1 MRVFISDLHSTLALE
16 LTRYLQDDDHE
27 VVGTV
32 ATKAQLTVAKR
43 KLLEHPASDKPDA
56 LGEPVVLRSDR
67 VAVARL
73 VQRADVVITSLV
85 ADTKHAMELL
95 KAFEKP
101 PVTDGDDDVPSDAG
115 GSVVK
120 RFVALSSV
128 LTWSKNG
135 AFAKGNALGHSE
147 DDFKTRKPARKYAE
161 LKTAETQILSAQR
174 ADELE
179 TCIVAAGLQYGGAQ
193 SDLAWLFRQAWM
205 YPNDDLLVP
214 SLPGCAVPRGENL
227 LPTISVYDLALLT
240 FRLATAPTLAKSYVV
255 ATDRAS
261 QTTTLRDLC
270 LGLSMLLGNGR
281 VCDAPTDEQLD
292 ALLVSDDD
300 HETSRDGAAFSVAP
314 LQLHLCFDCPSE
326 TSVMTQLVPPDEF
339 RHVDAGLLGHLAFF
353 VHDFIMSM
361 DLRPLKTVV
370 LGPPRVGKS
379 WLSAK
384 LAKDYYLPH
393 LSLPSIV
400 REVLESDTRERHDE
414 QQPDTDGD
422 ASAEPKP
429 EGGDSERP
437 PTPEDELKTL
447 RTALLAWRDTDAD
460 AKASMTDAVL
470 ATLPEPLV
478 LQALRWK
485 LCSTTCRN
493 HGYVLD
499 GLPVS
504 VAQAT
509 KVFELIKTETDAD
522 ATGEDGD
529 GDSGAKATE
538 SSGDDAGD
546 SADATDP
553 RALAKSRSKLLLDK
567 LKPERQL
574 QTPNRVIVLHAPRAL
589 LEQRAQSLSEDDA
602 VATNCTQT
610 AFDAR
615 FSLFSAESEGL
626 VTFFEQLP
634 AAADH
639 RNGVEVLELHLEND
653 ACFQDSERLL
663 SPVQEYMEQG
673 GKGKP
678 HNFHPTREE
687 LKQMEREHAR
697 KRADEEAA
705 ERQRQLEQDER
716 DVAQQQARL
725 AADKARLELIQR
737 EEAELLEARAKPLRT
752 YLMDTVLPALT
763 EGMLEV
769 VKVQPDDPIDYLAEF
784 LFKKGQELEAAGH
797 LKS

>member
-1 MRVFISDLHSTLALE
+1 MRVFISDLHSTLAAE

-32 ATKAQLTVAKR
+32 ASKAQLAVAKR

-56 LGEPVVLRSDR
+56 VSEPVALRSDR

-73 VQRADVVITSLV
+73 VQRADIVITSLV

-101 PVTDGDDDVPSDAG
+101 PATDGDDDAPSDGG

-120 RFVALSSV
+120 RFLALSSV

-135 AFAKGNALGHSE
+135 AFAKGQNVGHSE

-179 TCIVAAGLQYGGAQ
+179 TCVVASGLQYGGAQ
-193 SDLAWLFRQAWM
+193 SDVAWLFRQAWM

-227 LPTISVYDLALLT
+227 LPMISVYDLALLT
-240 FRLATAPTLAKSYVV
+240 FRLATAPSLAKSYVI

-270 LGLSMLLGNGR
+270 AGLSVLLGNGR
-281 VCDAPTDEQLD
+281 VCDSPTDEQVD
-292 ALLVSDDD
+292 TLLVSDDD
-300 HETSRDGAAFSVAP
+300 HDTSRDGAAFSVAP

-326 TSVMTQLVPPDEF
+326 TSVMAQLVPPEEF
-339 RHVDAGLLGHLAFF
+339 RHVDSGMLGHLAFF
-353 VHDFIMSM
+353 VQDFIAAM

-379 WLSAK
+379 WLSGK
-384 LAKDYYLPH
+384 LAKDYYLPQ
-393 LSLPSIV
+393 LTLASIV
-400 REVLESDTRERHDE
+400 RDVLEHDVRDDE
-414 QQPDTDGD
+414 QQLD
-422 ASAEPKP
+422 ADANAEAKP
-429 EGGDSERP
+429 EGSGDSDKP
-437 PTPEDELKTL
+437 PTADDELRAL
-447 RTALLAWRDTDAD
+447 RAALLAWRDAE
-460 AKASMTDAVL
+460 AKEAMTEAAL

-478 LQALRWK
+478 VQALRWK
-485 LCSTTCRN
+485 LCSAACRN

-504 VAQAT
+504 VAQGA
-509 KVFELIKTETDAD
+509 KVFELIKTETATDANAEDAD
-522 ATGEDGD
+522 A
-529 GDSGAKATE
+529 DSGAKATE
-538 SSGDDAGD
+538 GGGDDAAE
-546 SADATDP
+546 STEETDP
-553 RALAKSRSKLLLDK
+553 RVLAKSRSKLLLDK

-574 QTPNRVIVLHAPRAL
+574 QTPNRVIVLHAPRPL
-589 LEQRAQSLSEDDA
+589 LEQRAQTLSEEDA
-602 VATNCTQT
+602 IASNCTQA

-615 FSLFSAESEGL
+615 FSVFSAESEGL

-634 AAADH
+634 GVEN
-639 RNGVEVLELHLEND
+639 RSGVEVLELHLDSD
-653 ACFQDSERLL
+653 ASFHDSERLL
-663 SPVQEYMEQG
+663 SPVQVYMEQG

-678 HNFHPTREE
+678 NNFHPTREE

-705 ERQRQLEQDER
+705 AEQRQKEQDER
-716 DVAQQQARL
+716 DLAQQQARL

-784 LFKKGQELEAAGH
+784 LFKKGRELEMSGH
-797 LKS
+797 SS